1 MNTETKPSS
10 NMNALVLPFYTIA
23 NIFVF
28 AAKGFKALF
37 YDLWVILFNSASYSF
52 DKLYKS
58 AKDFSDDSND
68 IYERTKKAR
77 KVKQYHYSDKKLA
90 SLEKQKALL
99 LKDLQE
105 AGANRSKE
113 PHMYLF
119 TVRDTRNG
127 RIFTET
133 MPGFSKLDINSFLLN
148 EGYEV
153 YSIKTNKY
161 LDMLN
166 QKTNFFGNQKMST
179 KDLIFWLTQLSTYIK
194 AGLTLNEAI
203 KILTTQM
210 KGNSSRERAF
220 QSISY
225 ELTLGE
231 PFSVALEKQGAM
243 FPALLINMIKAAEA
257 SGTLTETL
265 DDMAEYYTEVNSTK
279 KEMISAMTYPTIIT
293 VFALVVVA
301 FILVY
306 VVPQFTEIYEDYG
319 AEINGFTLFIMHAS
333 DFLKNNILMIILF
346 ALLIVLCITI
356 AYRSLKLFRTY
367 FQILLM
373 HIPVV
378 KNVIIYKELTI
389 FAKTFSSLLRNN
401 VFITDSM
408 GILSRITNNEVYK
421 AILYKTINNIVKG
434 EKISEAFKDHWA
446 VPDVAYYMIVTGEST
461 GRLAD
466 MMQKV
471 SEYYQELH
479 RGIVNNL
486 KAFIEPIMISFL
498 AVVVGGIIIAVIIP
512 MFGIY
517 NTIQ

>member
-166 QKTNFFGNQKMST
+166 QKTNFFGNQKME
-179 KDLIFWLTQLSTYIK
+179 
-194 AGLTLNEAI
+194 N
-203 KILTTQM
+203 
-210 KGNSSRERAF
+210 
-220 QSISY
+220 
-225 ELTLGE
+225 
-231 PFSVALEKQGAM
+231 
-243 FPALLINMIKAAEA
+243 
-257 SGTLTETL
+257 
-265 DDMAEYYTEVNSTK
+265 
-279 KEMISAMTYPTIIT
+279 
-293 VFALVVVA
+293 
-301 FILVY
+301 
-306 VVPQFTEIYEDYG
+306 
-319 AEINGFTLFIMHAS
+319 
-333 DFLKNNILMIILF
+333 
-346 ALLIVLCITI
+346 
-356 AYRSLKLFRTY
+356 
-367 FQILLM
+367 
-373 HIPVV
+373 
-378 KNVIIYKELTI
+378 
-389 FAKTFSSLLRNN
+389 
-401 VFITDSM
+401 
-408 GILSRITNNEVYK
+408 
-421 AILYKTINNIVKG
+421 
-434 EKISEAFKDHWA
+434 
-446 VPDVAYYMIVTGEST
+446 
-461 GRLAD
+461 
-466 MMQKV
+466 
-471 SEYYQELH
+471 
-479 RGIVNNL
+479 
-486 KAFIEPIMISFL
+486 
-498 AVVVGGIIIAVIIP
+498 
-512 MFGIY
+512 
-517 NTIQ
+517 